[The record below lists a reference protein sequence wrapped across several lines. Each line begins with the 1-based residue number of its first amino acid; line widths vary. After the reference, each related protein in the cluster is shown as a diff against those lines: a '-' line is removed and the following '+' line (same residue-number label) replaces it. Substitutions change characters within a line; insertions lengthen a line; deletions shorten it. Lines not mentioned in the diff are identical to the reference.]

1 LRDPMFPFTL
11 LSDGEARAIFAY
23 LMTLEPIE
31 NKY

>member
-1 LRDPMFPFTL
+1 MFPFTL